1 MEEYQ
6 NDSTGSDSGDSR
18 KVNQAEQGALK
29 KIKKWS
35 VRPAPFF
42 SFPESVLRQQFRNTR
57 FNHGYTLQLNIP
69 FRKDELLPTQ
79 TNTLTHIPETP
90 KITDTSDTSMEFEES
105 DHWKNGGS
113 KANQSNK
120 NNNCN

>member
-29 KIKKWS
+29 KIKKSS

-79 TNTLTHIPETP
+79 TNTLTHIPQTP
-90 KITDTSDTSMEFEES
+90 KITDTSMGFGES
-105 DHWKNGGS
+105 NHWKNEGS

-120 NNNCN
+120 NNNRK